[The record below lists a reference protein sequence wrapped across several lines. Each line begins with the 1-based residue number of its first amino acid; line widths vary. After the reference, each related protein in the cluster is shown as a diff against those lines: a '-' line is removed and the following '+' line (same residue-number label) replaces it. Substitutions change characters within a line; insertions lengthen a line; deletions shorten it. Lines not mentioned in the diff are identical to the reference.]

1 MRSSRDGGALEGVPV
16 VENPSTA
23 PRSLS
28 PSWWGGDGKTSLAGS
43 RSALDRAGGGQP
55 AGDGAHGVD
64 EGEGSIDAGE
74 GNDEGKEDKGAQD
87 NDEGKEDKGAQGTT
101 QDKGAQGTTQDKW
114 KPYVSVHLYGS
125 TDEGTIER
133 VAKYWPSPTI
143 VIHIHSPNMSDPKAP
158 SNVEFSSLGVYRGL
172 PK

>member
-1 MRSSRDGGALEGVPV
+1 MVDE
-16 VENPSTA
+16 
-23 PRSLS
+23 
-28 PSWWGGDGKTSLAGS
+28 
-43 RSALDRAGGGQP
+43 RAQFTP
-55 AGDGAHGVD
+55 EDADAVLD

-101 QDKGAQGTTQDKW
+101 QHKGAQGTTQDQGAQGTSQDKDKW
-114 KPYVSVHLYGS
+114 KPYVSVHVYGS
-125 TDEGTIER
+125 PDEGTIER
-133 VAKYWPSPTI
+133 VAKYWPSPTT